1 MFSSHKRGKNANPE
15 SRFSFWT
22 LCSPFLIDN
31 PQIVY
36 YISGHLPSKTI
47 LYRLINHVFLTIT
60 KEPVSQKG
68 IVRFWTLYAPCD
80 LIALLPLA
88 THLSTHAPTLIGW
101 RFASVSRF
109 LASNIVCLV
118 STLYPVR
125 IILLISI
132 FFILFF
138 LLRFNTRILFWYPKE
153 FQLWE
158 N

>member
-1 MFSSHKRGKNANPE
+1 MFSSHKRRKNANPE

-47 LYRLINHVFLTIT
+47 LYRLMNHVCFAVT

-68 IVRFWTLYAPCD
+68 IFRFWTLHAPLWFDC
-80 LIALLPLA
+80 ALTFSYPP
-88 THLSTHAPTLIGW
+88 THPSTHPNRVTFRISFEVPCY
-101 RFASVSRF
+101 R
-109 LASNIVCLV
+109 
-118 STLYPVR
+118 VR
-125 IILLISI
+125 IILLISN
-132 FFILFF
+132 FFISFF
-138 LLRFNTRILFWYPKE
+138 MLRFNTRILFWYPKE